1 MGKRMTSDTTRGE
14 GQWHNSQPV
23 RSEQRMTSRK
33 MQDAQ
38 IGLDGIVPST
48 TLEANKRLL
57 FLPLIGHSA
66 PERDVIFEPT
76 PMPIVRA
83 MLELATVGPHDV
95 VYDLGSGDGRIPL
108 TAAKEYGA
116 CGVGVEIDPALIA
129 EARANA
135 KQAGLA
141 DNVHFIEGTM
151 FEADC
156 SGATIVTLF
165 LHPEPNRQ
173 LRPTLLAQLTPGA
186 RIVSYIWD
194 MGDWQA
200 DAAQRLENRRWMY
213 LWRVPER
220 QSAPAST

>member
-1 MGKRMTSDTTRGE
+1 
-14 GQWHNSQPV
+14 
-23 RSEQRMTSRK
+23 MTSRK
-33 MQDAQ
+33 MQNAQ
-38 IGLDGIVPST
+38 IGLEGIVPST
-48 TLEANKRLL
+48 TLDANKRLL
-57 FLPLIGHSA
+57 LLPLIGHSA
-66 PERDVIFEPT
+66 PQRDVIFEPT
-76 PMPIVRA
+76 PLPIVRA

-116 CGVGVEIDPALIA
+116 CGVGVESDPALIA

-141 DNVHFIEGTM
+141 DNVHFIEGNM

-173 LRPTLLAQLTPGA
+173 LRPRLLAQLTPGA

-200 DAAQRLENRRWMY
+200 DAAQRLENRRWIY

>member
-1 MGKRMTSDTTRGE
+1 
-14 GQWHNSQPV
+14 
-23 RSEQRMTSRK
+23 
-33 MQDAQ
+33 MQDAT
-38 IGLDGIVPST
+38 IGLDGLVPST
-48 TLEANKRLL
+48 PLEANKRLR
-57 FLPLIGHSA
+57 FLPLIGHAA

-76 PMPIVRA
+76 PLPTVRA
-83 MLELATVGPHDV
+83 MLELATVGPTDV

-116 CGVGVEIDPALIA
+116 CGVGVEIDPVLIA

-135 KQAGLA
+135 KQAGL
-141 DNVHFIEGTM
+141 DDTVHFIEGNM
-151 FEADC
+151 FEVDC

-194 MGDWQA
+194 MGDWQS
-200 DAAQRLENRRWMY
+200 DAQQRLENRHWIY

-220 QSAPAST
+220 QFAPAST

>member
-1 MGKRMTSDTTRGE
+1 
-14 GQWHNSQPV
+14 
-23 RSEQRMTSRK
+23 MTSRK
-33 MQDAQ
+33 MRDAQ
-38 IGLDGIVPST
+38 IGLDGMVPST
-48 TLEANKRLL
+48 TLEANKSLL
-57 FLPLIGHSA
+57 FLPLIGDAA
-66 PERDVIFEPT
+66 PDRDVIFEPT

-83 MLELATVGPHDV
+83 MLELATVGPPDV

-135 KQAGLA
+135 KQAGLE

-186 RIVSYIWD
+186 RIVSYMWD
-194 MGDWQA
+194 MGDWKP
-200 DAAQRLENRRWMY
+200 DAAQRLENRRWIY

>member
-1 MGKRMTSDTTRGE
+1 M
-14 GQWHNSQPV
+14 
-23 RSEQRMTSRK
+23 
-33 MQDAQ
+33 
-38 IGLDGIVPST
+38 VPST
-48 TLEANKRLL
+48 PLEADKRLL
-57 FLPLIGHSA
+57 CLPLIGHSA
-66 PERDVIFEPT
+66 PDRDVIFEPT

-83 MLELATVGPHDV
+83 MLELATVGPPDV
-95 VYDLGSGDGRIPL
+95 VYDLGSGDGRIPM

-116 CGVGVEIDPALIA
+116 CGVGVEIDPARIA

-135 KQAGLA
+135 KQAGLE
-141 DNVHFIEGTM
+141 DNVHFIEGNM

-165 LHPEPNRQ
+165 LHPEPNRK
-173 LRPTLLAQLTPGA
+173 LRPTLLAQLKPGS

-200 DAAQRLENRRWMY
+200 DAAQRLENRRWIY

-220 QSAPAST
+220 TSAPAST

>member
-1 MGKRMTSDTTRGE
+1 MR
-14 GQWHNSQPV
+14 
-23 RSEQRMTSRK
+23 
-33 MQDAQ
+33 DAK
-38 IGLDGIVPST
+38 IGLYGMVPST
-48 TLEANKRLL
+48 TLESNKRLR

-66 PERDVIFEPT
+66 PDRDVVFEPT

-83 MLELATVGPHDV
+83 MLELATVGPTDV
-95 VYDLGSGDGRIPL
+95 VYDLGSGDGRIPM

-135 KQAGLA
+135 KQAGLE
-141 DNVHFIEGTM
+141 DNVHFIEGNM

-165 LHPEPNRQ
+165 LHPEPNMK
-173 LRPTLLAQLTPGA
+173 LRPKLLAQLKPGS

-194 MGDWQA
+194 MGDWKS
-200 DAAQRLENRRWMY
+200 DAAQRLENRRWIY

-220 QSAPAST
+220 PSAPASQ

>member
-1 MGKRMTSDTTRGE
+1 MR
-14 GQWHNSQPV
+14 
-23 RSEQRMTSRK
+23 
-33 MQDAQ
+33 DAQ
-38 IGLDGIVPST
+38 IGLDGMVPST
-48 TLEANKRLL
+48 TLDSNKRLR

-66 PERDVIFEPT
+66 PDRDVVFEPT

-83 MLELATVGPHDV
+83 MLELAKVGPTDV
-95 VYDLGSGDGRIPL
+95 VYDLGSGDGRIPM

-135 KQAGLA
+135 KQAGLE
-141 DNVHFIEGTM
+141 DNVHFIEGNM

-165 LHPEPNRQ
+165 LHPEPNRK

-200 DAAQRLENRRWMY
+200 DAAQRLENRRWIY